1 MTGSS
6 HPGCGASSHAAGC
19 VNIDRG
25 RQRAASSVRV
35 ERRAREA
42 GEQRHLSEHTYVAHK
57 RVNFTDDET
66 RRKRLRQ
73 ADEPLTADTET
84 DFPVVDLEVA

>member
-6 HPGCGASSHAAGC
+6 HPGCRASS
-19 VNIDRG
+19 
-25 RQRAASSVRV
+25 Q
-35 ERRAREA
+35 A

-66 RRKRLRQ
+66 RRKRLRHV
-73 ADEPLTADTET
+73 DEPLTADTET